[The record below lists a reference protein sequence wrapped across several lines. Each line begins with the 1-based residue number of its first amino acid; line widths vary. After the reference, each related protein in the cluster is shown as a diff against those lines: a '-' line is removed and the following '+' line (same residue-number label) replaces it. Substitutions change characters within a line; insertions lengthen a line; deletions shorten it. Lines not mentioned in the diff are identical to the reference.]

1 MKTKRITWGETTWEL
16 YTPKVNQK
24 RRSILGSLIL
34 ADIVLPMTFGVGI
47 MISKLILKLNPMYL
61 YR

>member
-1 MKTKRITWGETTWEL
+1 MKTKSYQWGNRRWEI
-16 YTPKVNQK
+16 YKPKVNQK

-47 MISKLILKLNPMYL
+47 MISKLILKINPMYL